1 MVRTAA
7 TTTASTLMLAVGM
20 RAPGSGRLV
29 RAIAGRYE
37 GRRVRPAAQAA
48 PREQQQA
55 GDVHRGA
62 DQLVLIEQ
70 AESAEQIR
78 PIVLAAAHERQLL
91 GARVPDVDG
100 DVPEGLRDPPQRD
113 GRGVADSPAAENPQ
127 QTPPGPEPP

>member
-7 TTTASTLMLAVGM
+7 TRTASTLMLAVGM

-55 GDVHRGA
+55 GDVHRAA

-91 GARVPDVDG
+91 GARCT
-100 DVPEGLRDPPQRD
+100 
-113 GRGVADSPAAENPQ
+113 SPACCCSR
-127 QTPPGPEPP
+127 G